1 MTTTGAI
8 PVWLGI
14 MNGAVLPVDARN
26 HVANLETGHVFVP
39 KAPETLT
46 YDADGNLLSDGRWTY
61 TWDAENRVVKV
72 ESRSDTP
79 QASWRRVEWTY
90 DALGRRIRQTTRVW
104 TNNTWAVVEDMKFV
118 SDPTLFGRHI
128 AELNATNNALMRSY
142 VWGLDLSGAMDG
154 AGGVGGLLW
163 VTLHTASGP
172 ASGTHFTCYDGNGNV
187 VSLVSATTGDV
198 TARYEYGPFGEPIR
212 VSGPAAALN
221 PFRFSTKRTCN
232 TTDLVLYEYRA
243 YNPVLGRWLSRD
255 PIDEWGGVQ
264 LYAFVR
270 NAPSILSDADGRF
283 TYLLHLRITSAAGWA
298 AGISSKCVLKI
309 ALASA
314 NTDIWHF
321 WDHSYHFTR
330 PVRGGKKEAYRKSM
344 DRMGELLGKVCELA
358 QKGNCREAL
367 KSLGTG
373 LHIAQDYYSHV
384 YNGEPVSYDLMGR
397 YPHDDDP
404 NHRNHGRDKDPFQA
418 LLATIDSWS
427 ILADKKSCL
436 GCCCKN

>member
-1 MTTTGAI
+1 VKYEIAKDLKFISDLMLFSRDFVELDGT
-8 PVWLGI
+8 
-14 MNGAVLPVDARN
+14 NDVL
-26 HVANLETGHVFVP
+26 T
-39 KAPETLT
+39 
-46 YDADGNLLSDGRWTY
+46 
-61 TWDAENRVVKV
+61 
-72 ESRSDTP
+72 
-79 QASWRRVEWTY
+79 
-90 DALGRRIRQTTRVW
+90 
-104 TNNTWAVVEDMKFV
+104 
-118 SDPTLFGRHI
+118 
-128 AELNATNNALMRSY
+128 RSY
-142 VWGLDLSGAMDG
+142 VWGLDPSGTMDG
-154 AGGVGGLLW
+154 ALGVGGFLW
-163 VTLHTASGP
+163 VTLHTASG
-172 ASGTHFTCYDGNGNV
+172 AAAGTHFCAYDGNGNV
-187 VSLVSATTGDV
+187 VALVSASDGSS

-212 VSGPAAALN
+212 VTGPAATLN

-243 YNPVLGRWLSRD
+243 YNPIIGRWLSRD
-255 PIDEWGGVQ
+255 PIEEWGCVQ

-270 NAPSILSDADGRF
+270 NAPSILWDADGRF
-283 TYLLHLRITSAAGWA
+283 TYLLHLRITSDAGRA

-321 WDHSYHFTR
+321 RDHSYHFTR
-330 PVRGGKKEAYRKSM
+330 PVRGDKKEAYRKSM

-384 YNGEPVSYDLMGR
+384 YNGEPVSYDLLGR
-397 YPHDDDP
+397 YPPDDDP
-404 NHRNHGRDKDPFQA
+404 NHRDHGRDKDPFQA
-418 LLATIDSWS
+418 FLATIDSLS